1 MLTICDRVLLPWL
14 SSLDK
19 VDGDMLPVVIM
30 AIIHSKW
37 ITSSLEPVPEMPG
50 EFEEVSAADDLVVDW
65 GIRIE
70 LFTYSIVV
78 IGCFVRKTISLRFT
92 IKSYPRSEI
101 KVNQISQWNNI
112 LHLKP
117 THVSEPREMDILL
130 DHHNLVHPL
139 EGTQLMEPE
148 LSKLFVGM
156 KPLQIL
162 EII

>member
-1 MLTICDRVLLPWL
+1 MWPSLAPRSLQSWQSWWWHAPSHHHGHHPLQMDHILAGARTRDARRV
-14 SSLDK
+14 
-19 VDGDMLPVVIM
+19 
-30 AIIHSKW
+30 
-37 ITSSLEPVPEMPG
+37 
-50 EFEEVSAADDLVVDW
+50 W
-65 GIRIE
+65 G
-70 LFTYSIVV
+70 
-78 IGCFVRKTISLRFT
+78 SLRSGWSCSRLGHPDWTLYIFHCCHWLLRQENN
-92 IKSYPRSEI
+92 IPQIHHQILSEVWN
-101 KVNQISQWNNI
+101 KGNQISQWNNI

-148 LSKLFVGM
+148 LSKLFVGL